1 MKTFLVTGG
10 AGFIGSHLVEELV
23 RRGEKVRVVDNF
35 LTGKRENLAALEG
48 LIELIEG
55 DIRSLKTCQQA
66 VIGVDYVLHQAALAS
81 VTRSLDDPLL
91 THDINVN
98 GTLNLLWASLKARVK
113 RFIFA
118 SSSSVYG
125 GDLRLPQREG
135 NEGRPLSPYA
145 LSKRIGE
152 EYCQIFTDAFG
163 METISLRYFNVFGP
177 RQDPLSP
184 YAAVIPLFITR
195 TLAGQKPLI
204 CGDGEQSRDFTYVA
218 NVVEANLRA
227 LEAPA
232 EATGGVFNIAC
243 GERTTVNTLAQEIG
257 RLTRMSV
264 EPEYTGPRPGEIR
277 HSYADLTRAKRFLGY
292 EPMVSF
298 IQGLKMTV
306 AWYKG
311 RR

>member
-1 MKTFLVTGG
+1 MKTYLVTGG

-48 LIELIEG
+48 LVELIEG
-55 DIRSLKTCQQA
+55 DIRSFETCQQA
-66 VIGVDYVLHQAALAS
+66 VAGVDYVLHQAALPS

-98 GTLNLLWASLKARVK
+98 GTLNLLWASLRAKVK
-113 RFIFA
+113 RLVFA

-125 GDLRLPQREG
+125 DDLRLPQREG

-145 LSKRIGE
+145 LSKHIGE
-152 EYCQIFTDAFG
+152 QYCQVFTHVYG
-163 METISLRYFNVFGP
+163 LETISLRYFNVFGP
-177 RQDPLSP
+177 RQDPASP

-195 TLAGQKPLI
+195 TLAGRKPLI
-204 CGDGEQSRDFTYVA
+204 YGDGEQSRDFTYVA
-218 NVVEANLRA
+218 NVVEANLQA

-232 EATGGVFNIAC
+232 EATGGVFNVAC
-243 GERTTVNTLAQEIG
+243 GERTTINTLAQEIG
-257 RLTRMSV
+257 RLARVSV

-277 HSYADLTRAKRFLGY
+277 HSYADLTRARRLLGY

-306 AWYKG
+306 AWH
-311 RR
+311 RRRR